1 MVFYL
6 ILDCFYIFVM
16 TESTTKTSHRSIWDA
31 WEDIAVR
38 YLENKWYRTIERN
51 YQVKW
56 GEIDI
61 IMMDWS
67 ITVFIEVKYRKNEDY
82 GHPLDTFS
90 MIKRRAMKRTIMLY
104 INKNKIDL
112 EKIRIDFI
120 GIMPNSLWGHRIWH
134 IRGVEI

>member
-38 YLENKWYRTIERN
+38 YLENKWYRIIERN

-90 MIKRRAMKRTIMLY
+90 MTKRRAMKRTIMLY